1 MNIVL
6 DIIVIGV
13 PIPEL
18 LRLSLSTKKKV
29 YIIMMFSIG
38 TL

>member
-1 MNIVL
+1 LM
-6 DIIVIGV
+6 IGV

-29 YIIMMFSIG
+29 LIIMMFGVG